1 MAALDPDE
9 YERRRLFCD
18 VIRGLSRP
26 EHIEVARILRKHGV
40 AFSENRSGI
49 FFDMARLS
57 QEVYEELVKFHSFL
71 GQSEV
76 ELSRRSL
83 PKADGQIV
91 E

>member
-18 VIRGLSRP
+18 VIRGLNRS
-26 EHIEVARILRKHGV
+26 EHIEIARILRKNGIT
-40 AFSENRSGI
+40 FSENRSGI
-49 FFDMARLS
+49 FFDMARLP
-57 QEVYEELVKFHSFL
+57 QGVYEELVQFHSFV

-83 PKADGQIV
+83 PKAEDHTV